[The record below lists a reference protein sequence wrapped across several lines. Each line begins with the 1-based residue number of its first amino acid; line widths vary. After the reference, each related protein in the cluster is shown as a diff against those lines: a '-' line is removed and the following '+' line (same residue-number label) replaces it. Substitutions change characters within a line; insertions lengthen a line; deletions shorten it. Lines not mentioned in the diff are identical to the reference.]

1 MPTKLGHE
9 LERAELSVLVVGQDE
24 HDVGSWVGIW
34 VRSPA
39 GINDEPFTLFQS
51 KRIDAGLL
59 HQGCITLALPS
70 GLVYQLCIW
79 RLTWAGKATACA
91 TRPPLVVQFKKRN
104 FFREQAP
111 GCWPGGE
118 EKDEEGQGDH
128 GRNIITELRFLI
140 NQSVTWPYKVDL
152 GEFLALVDSLS
163 TRDARRTGETCSVME
178 VSQIC
183 KRKRRGHNNTDI
195 SRQSSWSR
203 TWKRTENL
211 GLFICVLGSRGLGHR
226 GNSWNWKTTST

>member
-39 GINDEPFTLFQS
+39 EINDEPFTSFQS
-51 KRIDAGLL
+51 KRIDAELL
-59 HQGCITLALPS
+59 QGCITLALPS
-70 GLVYQLCIW
+70 GLVDQLCIW
-79 RLTWAGKATACA
+79 RLTWAGIATACA
-91 TRPPLVVQFKKRN
+91 TRPPWVVQFKKRN
-104 FFREQAP
+104 FFREHAP

-118 EKDEEGQGDH
+118 EKYEEGQGDH

-140 NQSVTWPYKVDL
+140 NQSVTWPYKFDL

-163 TRDARRTGETCSVME
+163 TRDARRAGETCSVMG
-178 VSQIC
+178 VS
-183 KRKRRGHNNTDI
+183 
-195 SRQSSWSR
+195 
-203 TWKRTENL
+203 
-211 GLFICVLGSRGLGHR
+211 
-226 GNSWNWKTTST
+226 